1 MVKKSNRD
9 ASGQGSS
16 ENSSQKIEW
25 TWAST
30 FDLIE
35 VEYGWTDEV
44 ILELTLE
51 RINQILD
58 KILDRKTDEE
68 KLSTRKFKFIGKC
81 IEVSTKM
88 ICQYLILTN
97 PYIEPAGKNQ
107 ALQNIDKFKLVSDD
121 DMIQESQI
129 DDKIVY
135 NKTED
140 LMNLHF

>member
-1 MVKKSNRD
+1 
-9 ASGQGSS
+9 
-16 ENSSQKIEW
+16 
-25 TWAST
+25 
-30 FDLIE
+30 
-35 VEYGWTDEV
+35 
-44 ILELTLE
+44 
-51 RINQILD
+51 
-58 KILDRKTDEE
+58 
-68 KLSTRKFKFIGKC
+68 
-81 IEVSTKM
+81 M